1 MKRFNLKSATIGF
14 IAGAVFFSG
23 VSFAATS
30 STIQVSFD
38 KVNFWIN
45 GVNKTVPSGKYN
57 NNGTEVPASFMYK
70 GTNYLP
76 MRMVAEMLGKEVNWD
91 GKTSSVYVGSTKGDG
106 VYLSD
111 LNPTGISYPYPGD
124 KIVVNPTMK
133 LGGQLYTNGIFFNRV
148 TTDIE
153 YALDSKYKKFS
164 GIVGLDDSGNK
175 NTTVVTFLGDGN
187 ELATYTL
194 LAGSKPSEFNVDV
207 TGVLSLKISISVPGD
222 RKNNA
227 NVGYSVV
234 DIVNPFLLK

>member
-1 MKRFNLKSATIGF
+1 MKRINLKSAAIGF

-111 LNPTGISYPYPGD
+111 LNPTISQSANS
-124 KIVVNPTMK
+124 VQVNKNML
-133 LGGQLYTNGIFFNRV
+133 LGGQVYTNGISISEYAV
-148 TTDIE
+148 TDIA

-164 GIVGLDDSGNK
+164 GLVGLDEGIKYSNFS
-175 NTTVVTFLGDGN
+175 NARVVTIVGDGN
-187 ELATYTL
+187 ELARYTL
-194 LAGSKPSEFNVDV
+194 LKGSKPLEVNVDV
-207 TGVLSLKISISVPGD
+207 TGVLSLKISIKDPVD
-222 RKNNA
+222 DHNTI
-227 NVGYSVV
+227 YSTV